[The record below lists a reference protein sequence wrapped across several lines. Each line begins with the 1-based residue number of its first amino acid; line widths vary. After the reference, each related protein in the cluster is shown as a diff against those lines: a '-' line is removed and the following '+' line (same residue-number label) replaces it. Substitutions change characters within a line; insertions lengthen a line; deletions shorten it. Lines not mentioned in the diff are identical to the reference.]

1 MDAGRGFG
9 IRSVIGAVR
18 SAELEL
24 NARAVFVTRQAQLH
38 ESDNWGNTGW
48 GVILIKALLKEK
60 AARCFTL
67 LAKIC
72 LVFLSSKSENAQMF
86 SFFCS

>member
-1 MDAGRGFG
+1 MQNWNLMPGQYLSPDRLNFMKATIGVIRGE
-9 IRSVIGAVR
+9 GA
-18 SAELEL
+18 
-24 NARAVFVTRQAQLH
+24 
-38 ESDNWGNTGW
+38 
-48 GVILIKALLKEK
+48 VILIKALLKEK